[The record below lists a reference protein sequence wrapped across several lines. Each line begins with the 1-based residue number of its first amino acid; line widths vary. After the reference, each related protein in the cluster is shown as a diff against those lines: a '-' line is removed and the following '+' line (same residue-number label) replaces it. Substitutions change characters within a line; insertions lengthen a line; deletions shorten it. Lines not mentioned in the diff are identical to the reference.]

1 MRSNKYLQLGSK
13 NLIENTNFNR
23 YKRRVQIANITF
35 LLLSQVSRCLCL
47 KKKIHVVFGFVLNDN
62 ERLTVVCIFVFQNTE
77 FKHIIFEYSI
87 LHWAE
92 AYLLYLWDVIV
103 PVSILKRKME
113 PILKLKIVCSSKKE
127 GVEKLIYVYR
137 RIH

>member
-47 KKKIHVVFGFVLNDN
+47 KKIHVVFGFVLNDN

>member
-1 MRSNKYLQLGSK
+1 M
-13 NLIENTNFNR
+13 
-23 YKRRVQIANITF
+23 
-35 LLLSQVSRCLCL
+35 
-47 KKKIHVVFGFVLNDN
+47 VFGFVLNDN

-127 GVEKLIYVYR
+127 GVEK
-137 RIH
+137 

>member
-1 MRSNKYLQLGSK
+1 MKILILIDINVGSRLQ
-13 NLIENTNFNR
+13 I
-23 YKRRVQIANITF
+23 
-35 LLLSQVSRCLCL
+35 LLFCCCHKFRAVSAL
-47 KKKIHVVFGFVLNDN
+47 KKIHVVFGFVLNDN

-137 RIH
+137 RIHWLIF